1 MTGMAAALQVE
12 LVEVGPR
19 DGLQNEAISIKTSDK
34 VHLIEQLVAS
44 GLRRIETVSFVH
56 PQKVPQM
63 ADAAAV
69 MAALPYPEGVTY
81 IGLTLNEKGAIR
93 ALQTD
98 VHELGTLATASD
110 SFGLRNQNQT
120 VAQSVETALRIM
132 RLARQEGRT
141 AQATIAVS
149 FGCPFEGPI
158 LPTRVIEIAEQLA
171 AGEPR
176 EICIADTIGVA
187 VPARVEELVYRL
199 NECLHPLP
207 IRVHFHNTRNTAIA
221 NVWAAINAGARTID
235 SSVGG
240 IGGCPFAP
248 RATGNVATEDVLY
261 LLKHSGIE
269 TGVDIEALIR
279 TAAWCS
285 QLLNRP
291 VPGMVAR
298 AGDFHPTGPRRTLS

>member
-1 MTGMAAALQVE
+1 MAAALQVE

-19 DGLQNEAISIKTSDK
+19 DGLQNEAIGISTSDK
-34 VHLIEQLVAS
+34 VHLIEQLIVS

-81 IGLTLNEKGAIR
+81 IGLALNEKGAIR
-93 ALQTD
+93 ALQTN
-98 VHELGTLATASD
+98 VHELGTLATASNT
-110 SFGLRNQNQT
+110 FGLRNQNQT
-120 VAQSVETALRIM
+120 IAQSVQTALRIM

-141 AQATIAVS
+141 AQASIAVS
-149 FGCPFEGPI
+149 FGCPFEGRIP
-158 LPTRVIEIAEQLA
+158 PTRVIEIAEQLA

-176 EICIADTIGVA
+176 EIGIADTIGVA
-187 VPARVEELVYRL
+187 VPAQVEELVSRL
-199 NECLHPLP
+199 NERLHPLP

-240 IGGCPFAP
+240 FGGCPFAP

-261 LLKHSGIE
+261 LLNHSGIE
-269 TGVDIEALIR
+269 SGVDMEALIR

-298 AGDFHPTGPRRTLS
+298 AGDFHPTGARGSLS